1 MGIINIEDL
10 QPGMVLAKDVAESR
24 GQVLLTA
31 GQTIQENHLTIFRAW
46 GVTEADVEGV
56 DQAELASAASSSD
69 DPELSRKVHDQ
80 ADNLFMFNNLDHP
93 AVSKLYNLYVRRTVD
108 QLTKEGAD
116 GD

>member
-10 QPGMVLAKDVAESR
+10 QVGMVLAKNVTEAR

-31 GQTIQENHLTIFRAW
+31 GQTVQDNHLRIFKAW

-56 DQAELASAASSSD
+56 DQAELTSAATSSI
-69 DPELSRKVHDQ
+69 DPEVVRKANEQ
-80 ADNLFMFNNLDHP
+80 ATSLFMFNNLDDP
-93 AVSKLYNLYVRRTVD
+93 AISQLYNLYVRRAVNR
-108 QLTKEGAD
+108 LTEEGVD

>member
-31 GQTIQENHLTIFRAW
+31 GQAIQENHLTIFRAW

-56 DQAELASAASSSD
+56 DQAELTSTAASSV
-69 DPELSRKVHDQ
+69 DPELSRKVHVQ
-80 ADNLFMFNNLDHP
+80 ADSLFMFNNPDHP
-93 AVSKLYNLYVRRTVD
+93 AISQLYNLYVRRTVD
-108 QLTKEGAD
+108 QLTGEGAD